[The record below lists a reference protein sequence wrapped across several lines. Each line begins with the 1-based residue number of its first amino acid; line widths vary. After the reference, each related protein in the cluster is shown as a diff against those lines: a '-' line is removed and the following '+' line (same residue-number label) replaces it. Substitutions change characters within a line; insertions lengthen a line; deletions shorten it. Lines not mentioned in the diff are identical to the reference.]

1 MVLRTADQPSLR
13 STHREA
19 NMFGH
24 VILGLLRDCRLRH
37 GYEIMTECRARSG
50 SPVSIGNIYRE
61 LARLAGQGLV
71 QTAIN
76 PPDADARRIPYHITE
91 KGRLAFDQWL
101 QAPSSQDD
109 VAHWLLF
116 VDRVPA
122 EIRVRLLDRWQE
134 ELWMRG
140 KELARAREDA
150 LAKRGRQPPEHYNPL
165 APLLSRRMK
174 QVAAE
179 LEFLKEFR
187 LEFESWLSA
196 QQRPVEQPSVAES
209 RRPAPRREKGPP
221 RK

>member
-1 MVLRTADQPSLR
+1 
-13 STHREA
+13 
-19 NMFGH
+19 MFGH

-116 VDRVPA
+116 VDRVPE

-179 LEFLKEFR
+179 LEDLGGR
-187 LEFESWLSA
+187 GRSLLGCG
-196 QQRPVEQPSVAES
+196 QDRQRE
-209 RRPAPRREKGPP
+209 REKEIDQVLHRRCSSQAVSKARGGA
-221 RK
+221 

>member
-1 MVLRTADQPSLR
+1 MVHRTADQPSLR
-13 STHREA
+13 STHHEA

-116 VDRVPA
+116 VDRVPE

-165 APLLSRRMK
+165 AALLSRRMK

-196 QQRPVEQPSVAES
+196 QQRPVEQPIVAES
-209 RRPAPRREKGPP
+209 RRAAPKREKGPP

>member
-1 MVLRTADQPSLR
+1 
-13 STHREA
+13 
-19 NMFGH
+19 MFGH

-37 GYEIMTECRARSG
+37 GYEIMTEYRERAG

-61 LARLAGQGLV
+61 LARLAGQGLL
-71 QTAIN
+71 QTGIN

-122 EIRVRLLDRWQE
+122 EVRARLLDRWQE

-150 LAKRGRQPPEHYNPL
+150 LAKRGRQPPERYNPL
-165 APLLSRRMK
+165 AALLSRRMK

-196 QQRPVEQPSVAES
+196 QQRPVEQPIVAES
-209 RRPAPRREKGPP
+209 RRAAPRREKGPP

>member
-13 STHREA
+13 STHHEA

-122 EIRVRLLDRWQE
+122 EVRVRLLDRWQE

-150 LAKRGRQPPEHYNPL
+150 LAKRGRPPPEPYNPL

-196 QQRPVEQPSVAES
+196 QQRPVEQPIVAES
-209 RRPAPRREKGPP
+209 RRAAPRREKGPP